1 MRLTEVNIIT
11 LNSFLEREGFPTI
24 AEDLG
29 EEELRTLLTTAR
41 NHESQDIQDKDTA
54 IHRAAR
60 LGNIDIINIMLTCE
74 VDVNLAKTD
83 GVTPLLIAVDN
94 RQLDVAQLL
103 LDNGAEVN
111 KARTNGETPLLIAV
125 DNRQLDVAQLL
136 LDNGAEVN
144 QARTNGETPLWFAA
158 YDGLLAVAKLL
169 LKRGANVNQ
178 ARTTDGTTPLFV
190 AAQLGQLALAQL
202 LLDNGAEVNQAR
214 TNRATPLFA
223 AAQEGQLDVVQLLL
237 ERGAD
242 VNQAMTN
249 RETPLYIAELFCAN
263 TSVTLL
269 LKLAGAKRDAIDF
282 ETNDEVI
289 KQALKASAML
299 QIITQRFPASE
310 TDLRTAIETTLDNI
324 TSIDG
329 LLSFNK
335 GLERKFNKIIHPS
348 STADISHMVNQ
359 FLPGQLPDELI
370 GKIANPEIKNL
381 AEHGLRGTI
390 NTGAI
395 VAQIITDHLQAQA
408 VQAPAQAAA
417 ATKIQAVVRG
427 RKGRE
432 EAQEA
437 TVETGQTHTGRLVA
451 RGQEGFTKSSCSI
464 S

>member
-1 MRLTEVNIIT
+1 MRLTEENRTT
-11 LNSFLEREGFPTI
+11 LNNFLVRKSFPVI
-24 AEDLG
+24 AENV
-29 EEELRTLLTTAR
+29 EEAQLRTLLTTAKNNVAR
-41 NHESQDIQDKDTA
+41 YDIPDTETA
-54 IHRAAR
+54 IHKAAS
-60 LGNIDIINIMLTCE
+60 LGNIDIINIILNCGI
-74 VDVNLAKTD
+74 DVNQAD
-83 GVTPLLIAVDN
+83 MRGRTPLYSAALGG
-94 RQLDVAQLL
+94 QLDVAQLL
-103 LDNGAEVN
+103 LDRGARVN
-111 KARTNGETPLLIAV
+111 QATTDDGVTPLFIAAAIG
-125 DNRQLDVAQLL
+125 RLDVAQLL
-136 LDNGAEVN
+136 LKKGARVN
-144 QARTNGETPLWFAA
+144 QARTTDGVTPLFLAA
-158 YDGLLAVAKLL
+158 LEGKRKLDVAKLL
-169 LKRGANVNQ
+169 LDSGANVNQ
-178 ARTTDGTTPLFV
+178 ARTTDGTTPLFI
-190 AAQLGQLALAQL
+190 AAQNGELAVAKL
-202 LLDNGAEVNQAR
+202 LLDRGAKVNQAR
-214 TNRATPLFA
+214 TT
-223 AAQEGQLDVVQLLL
+223 D
-237 ERGAD
+237 GA
-242 VNQAMTN
+242 
-249 RETPLYIAELFCAN
+249 TPLYIAARQGH
-263 TSVTLL
+263 TTVTLL
-269 LKLAGAKRDAIDF
+269 LKLAGAKRGAIDF
-282 ETNDEVI
+282 DTNDEVI

-299 QIITQRFPASE
+299 EIITQRFPESA
-310 TDLRTAIETTLDNI
+310 TDLHRAIEATLDNI
-324 TSIDG
+324 TNIDD
-329 LLSFNK
+329 LLSFNE